1 MTDILFIDLEKVD
14 DSHVLSE
21 FIHVPLLV
29 HKIND
34 TVHVPQLF
42 NHL

>member
-21 FIHVPLLV
+21 FIPLLV

-34 TVHVPQLF
+34 IVYEPQLF
-42 NHL
+42 SHLHV

>member
-21 FIHVPLLV
+21 FIRLLV
-29 HKIND
+29 HKINVTV